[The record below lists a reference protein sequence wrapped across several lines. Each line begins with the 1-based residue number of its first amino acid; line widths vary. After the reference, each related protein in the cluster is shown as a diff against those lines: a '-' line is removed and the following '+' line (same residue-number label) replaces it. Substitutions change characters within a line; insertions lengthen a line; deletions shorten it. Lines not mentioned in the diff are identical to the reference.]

1 MAKIVLKRQPGRKR
15 CLRAERYMALG
26 FALLILT
33 GALLLWLPLSS
44 AAGTFTPW
52 PDALFTSAT
61 SVCVTGL
68 VTVTTATHWS
78 LFGKVVILCLI
89 QLGGLGIVACVT
101 GVMMV
106 FGQRISLGARKRI
119 ADSYNLDHITGVVG
133 LVRKIVKGTLCVEA
147 LGAVPYAF
155 VFIPEYGLA
164 GGLFR
169 AVFHAVS
176 AFCNA
181 GIDILGEDSL
191 AAYVANP
198 VVNINTMLLIIMG
211 GIGFTVWFDVAAQWK
226 KGRLSHGPKQFWG
239 GLALHT
245 RLAVCITV
253 FLILFGALLIL
264 LLDWNHGGSLGPLS
278 APQKVLAALFQ
289 SVTLRTAG
297 FQTIPQQDFTDA
309 SACVGLVLMF
319 VGGSPMGTAGGMK
332 TTTVGIVFLMT
343 WAYLHGKE
351 SPEVFGRRLRD
362 EDTRTALVV
371 ICCGFAAVF
380 GGTVLLSSSSGA
392 SFLDVFYEVVSA
404 VGTVGLTRGITG
416 SLGTAAKLV
425 LVALMYAGRLGPI
438 TLAMAVTRRAGGR
451 KKSVR
456 LPEKRILIG

>member
-1 MAKIVLKRQPGRKR
+1 MRGADMNKAFKRKR
-15 CLRAERYMALG
+15 FLRAERYMALG
-26 FALLILT
+26 FALLILG
-33 GALLLWLPLSS
+33 GAVLLHLPLSS
-44 AAGTFTPW
+44 AAGTYTPW
-52 PDALFTSAT
+52 IEALFTSTTA
-61 SVCVTGL
+61 VCVTGL
-68 VTVTTATHWS
+68 VTVTTAVHWS

-106 FGQRISLGARKRI
+106 LGQRISMGARKRI

-133 LVRKIVKGTLCVEA
+133 MVKRIVRGTLLIES

-155 VFIPEYGLA
+155 VFIPEYGVA

-191 AAYVANP
+191 VAYVSDP
-198 VVNINTMLLIIMG
+198 VVNINTMLLIILG
-211 GIGFTVWFDVAAQWK
+211 GIGFTVWFDVAGQWK
-226 KGRLSHGPKQFWG
+226 KRKGPGGLRRLWA
-239 GLALHT
+239 GLALHS

-253 FLILFGALLIL
+253 FLIFSGALAIL

-278 APQKVLAALFQ
+278 VPEKVLAALFQ

-297 FQTIPQQDFTDA
+297 FQTIPQQGFTDA

-319 VGGSPMGTAGGMK
+319 IGGSPMGTAGGMK

-351 SPEVFGRRLRD
+351 YPEIFGRRLRN

-380 GGTVLLSSSSGA
+380 GGTVLLAAAESA
-392 SFLDVFYEVVSA
+392 PFLDVFYEVVSA

-416 SLGTAAKLV
+416 SLSTGGKLV
-425 LVALMYAGRLGPI
+425 LVALMYMGRLGPI

-451 KKSVR
+451 NGSVR

>member
-1 MAKIVLKRQPGRKR
+1 MEKTVFIRRPGRKKF
-15 CLRAERYMALG
+15 LRAERYMALG

-33 GALLLWLPLSS
+33 GAFFLCLPVSS
-44 AAGTFTPW
+44 ASGAFTPW

-68 VTVTTATHWS
+68 VTVTTAAHWS
-78 LFGKVVILCLI
+78 VFGKVVILCLI

-101 GVMMV
+101 GLMMV

-133 LVRKIVKGTLCVEA
+133 LVKRIVRGTLGVEA

-155 VFIPEYGLA
+155 VFIPEYGPA
-164 GGLFR
+164 RGLFY

-191 AAYVANP
+191 AAYVTDP
-198 VVNINTMLLIIMG
+198 VININTMLLIIMG
-211 GIGFTVWFDVAAQWK
+211 GIGFTVWFDVAAQWEK
-226 KGRLSHGPKQFWG
+226 RKMIRGPRQFWNR
-239 GLALHT
+239 LALHT
-245 RLAVCITV
+245 RLAVCITA

-264 LLDWNHGGSLGPLS
+264 LLDWNHGASLGPLS

-319 VGGSPMGTAGGMK
+319 IGGSPMGTAGGMK

-343 WAYLHGKE
+343 WAYLRGKE
-351 SPEVFGRRLRD
+351 HPEVFGRRLRD
-362 EDTRTALVV
+362 ADTRTALVV
-371 ICCGFAAVF
+371 ICCGFAVAF
-380 GGTVLLSSSSGA
+380 GGTVLLA
-392 SFLDVFYEVVSA
+392 VTTDAAFLDVFYEAVSA